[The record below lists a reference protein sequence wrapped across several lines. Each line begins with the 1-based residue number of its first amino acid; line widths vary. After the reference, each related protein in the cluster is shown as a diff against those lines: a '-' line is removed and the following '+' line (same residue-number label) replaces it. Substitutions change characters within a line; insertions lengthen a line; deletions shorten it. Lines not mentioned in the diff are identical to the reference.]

1 MLQRRRLLTIITEAA
16 IEKRLLQDLEQL
28 GARGYTISEARGKGS
43 RGERSGNWRDVAN
56 IRIELIVSEPLAA
69 QLFAHLQQHYYD
81 HYAMVAFLQDVDI
94 LRPDKF

>member
-43 RGERSGNWRDVAN
+43 RGET
-56 IRIELIVSEPLAA
+56 
-69 QLFAHLQQHYYD
+69 
-81 HYAMVAFLQDVDI
+81 
-94 LRPDKF
+94 